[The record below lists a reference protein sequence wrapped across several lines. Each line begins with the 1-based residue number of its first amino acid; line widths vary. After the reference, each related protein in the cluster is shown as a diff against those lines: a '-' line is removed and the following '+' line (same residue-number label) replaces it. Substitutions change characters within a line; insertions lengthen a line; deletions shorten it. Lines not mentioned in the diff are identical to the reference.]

1 MRLKPST
8 LLPLL
13 AMGLIMGAG
22 DPPSGD
28 VVARRGDIVLTRP
41 ELAQSLARLDPA
53 VRAQVVGS
61 PQALANFARERV
73 LNDAVIAE
81 AHSQSWE
88 TKPEIARRIEEAR
101 NTVILQTYLASKV
114 TPDPTFPSEAEVS
127 KAYEANKGRLI
138 APKQYHLAQI
148 VLLVPQGASATDDD
162 DVRKHLLDL
171 RNQVT
176 KQKADFA
183 EVAKKSSQEKPSA
196 VNGGD
201 VGWVREPDMLPAARE
216 AANQL
221 GDGAVSQPVRMPD
234 GWHLIKMLGSK
245 PAGQIPLID
254 AKPQLVQALRQARV
268 QGRIK
273 EYLDQML
280 QAGPIEVNEIAVTK
294 TISETK

>member
-1 MRLKPST
+1 
-8 LLPLL
+8 
-13 AMGLIMGAG
+13 
-22 DPPSGD
+22 
-28 VVARRGDIVLTRP
+28 
-41 ELAQSLARLDPA
+41 
-53 VRAQVVGS
+53 VVGS

-114 TPDPTFPSEAEVS
+114 TPDPAFPSEAEVS

>member
-114 TPDPTFPSEAEVS
+114 TPDPAFPSEAEVS

-183 EVAKKSSQEKPSA
+183 EV
-196 VNGGD
+196 
-201 VGWVREPDMLPAARE
+201 
-216 AANQL
+216 ANQL